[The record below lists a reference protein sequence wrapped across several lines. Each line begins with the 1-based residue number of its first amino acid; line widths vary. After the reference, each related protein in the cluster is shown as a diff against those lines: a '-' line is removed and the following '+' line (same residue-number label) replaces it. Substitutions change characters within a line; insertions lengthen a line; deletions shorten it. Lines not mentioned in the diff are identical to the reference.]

1 MCFDSSEVK
10 RSALTKQHEQR
21 TLYTRRLC
29 FLMSQAP
36 VPVPE
41 LTSLEDGGKKKTT
54 TTKKK
59 YNVQRPNGRL
69 MLFVPVCDD
78 RRLHS
83 WLFLCYIQ
91 FLHQESS

>member
-10 RSALTKQHEQR
+10 GSALTKQHEQR

-41 LTSLEDGGKKKTT
+41 LTSLEDGGKKENNNN
-54 TTKKK
+54 KK
-59 YNVQRPNGRL
+59 NITCRGQ
-69 MLFVPVCDD
+69 MAD
-78 RRLHS
+78 
-83 WLFLCYIQ
+83 
-91 FLHQESS
+91 